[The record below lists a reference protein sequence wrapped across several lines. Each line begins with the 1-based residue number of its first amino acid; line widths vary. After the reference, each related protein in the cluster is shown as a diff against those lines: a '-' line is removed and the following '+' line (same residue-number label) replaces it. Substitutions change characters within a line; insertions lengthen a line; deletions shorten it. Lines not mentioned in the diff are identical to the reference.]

1 MRVER
6 GKPDSETERRRKE
19 RPLKRRQKADRK
31 DMEII
36 NRHADALNAEAEDV
50 LGYQIQLWK

>member
-6 GKPDSETERRRKE
+6 GKPDKMAEIVRKKQ
-19 RPLKRRQKADRK
+19 PSKRREKTDAK

-36 NRHADALNAEAEDV
+36 NRLVDKLNAEAEDV
-50 LGYQIQLWK
+50 LGYQVWK